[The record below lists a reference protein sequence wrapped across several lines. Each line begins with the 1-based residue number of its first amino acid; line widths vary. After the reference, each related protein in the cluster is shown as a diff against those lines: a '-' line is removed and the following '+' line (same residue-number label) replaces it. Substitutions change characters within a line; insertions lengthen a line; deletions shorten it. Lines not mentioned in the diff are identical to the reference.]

1 MKRRDKLEIVN
12 DILLA
17 IQNKGGKIKPT
28 HLLYKSNLSHK
39 KMMEYLSELMEKNM
53 VAEENEKG
61 KKMFIINQEGFNFIK
76 EYKKIKEFSDS
87 FGL

>member
-53 VAEENEKG
+53 VSEEEEKG
-61 KKMFIINQEGFNFIK
+61 KKMFTINQEGFNFIK

>member
-1 MKRRDKLEIVN
+1 MKRREKLEIVN

-17 IQNKGGKIKPT
+17 IQNKGGTIKPT

-39 KMMEYLSELMEKNM
+39 KMMEYLSELMERGI
-53 VAEENEKG
+53 VSEVTEKG
-61 KKMFIINQEGFNFIK
+61 KKMYAINQEGFNFIAQ
-76 EYKKIKEFSDS
+76 YKKIKEFSDS

>member
-53 VAEENEKG
+53 VAEEEEKG

>member
-39 KMMEYLSELMEKNM
+39 KMMEYLAELMEKNM
-53 VAEENEKG
+53 VAEEEEKG
-61 KKMFIINQEGFNFIK
+61 KKMFTINQEGFNFIK